1 MNLSKKTKSRLIT
14 YGTLL
19 PLMGILCYLLYTGA
33 ISKVVFWG
41 VIIVWMILNAFIQY
55 KLNPEQFQQAYDESK
70 KTEENEMKVK
80 VPPSWATIACDVII
94 ALMYIA
100 SWVLV
105 IHQGTLVSNL
115 VSLLVLTF
123 VLVVFVG
130 LNYIPQ
136 KVEVIDGVANWKR
149 LIVEMWR
156 NRIVAFLF
164 ALAFF
169 GVTIDGHSLL
179 AKISLAAF
187 VLILFFSGYFI
198 RRIK

>member
-1 MNLSKKTKSRLIT
+1 MNLNKKTKSRPPKRSHREVPR
-14 YGTLL
+14 G
-19 PLMGILCYLLYTGA
+19 CCFFVKENGA

-55 KLNPEQFQQAYDESK
+55 KMNPEQFQQAYDENK
-70 KTEENEMKVK
+70 KAEENEMKVK
-80 VPPSWATIACDVII
+80 VPPTWASIACDVII

-100 SWVLV
+100 SWILV
-105 IHQGTLVSNL
+105 IHQGKLVSNL

-136 KVEVIDGVANWKR
+136 KVEIIDGVANWKR

-164 ALAFF
+164 ALAFI
-169 GVTIDGHSLL
+169 GITLDDHSWL
-179 AKISLAAF
+179 AKLSLAAF